1 MMNGWGGG
9 YDGGASVIG
18 GILMMA
24 FWVAIIAGIVLLV
37 VWLTRQASGGQT
49 QSNAGGGPG
58 DSALDILN
66 MRYARGEIDKTEYEQ
81 KKKDLTG

>member
-37 VWLTRQASGGQT
+37 VWLTRQVSGGQT
-49 QSNAGGGPG
+49 QSNAGGGSG